1 MARCAEQ
8 DAQFRGDPG
17 TVHRMLK
24 LALRRIAALIP
35 TLLIIVTVSFAI
47 IRLAPGGPFDEE
59 QGVSPAVRANLD
71 RLYGLDQPLPVQYL
85 RYLRA
90 LAHGD
95 FGPSLRQR
103 DFTVS
108 ELIGQGLP
116 LSAALGLC
124 AIALA
129 LITAIPAGIAAAL
142 WRGPAADLAIAAIA
156 ALGVALPSF
165 VIGPLLA
172 LVFGVHLGWLPVAGW
187 QAGSPRYLVLP
198 VLTLALPLAAAISR
212 LTRASLLE
220 VLGTP
225 FVRSARARGLGEGR
239 VLWHHA
245 LRPALLPVASY
256 LGPAIAFVVT
266 GSLVVEAVF
275 GLPGTG
281 RYLVQ
286 GAIDRDYP
294 LVMGMVIVYGALT
307 LLLNLLADL
316 ACGWLDPGT
325 RHE

>member
-1 MARCAEQ
+1 
-8 DAQFRGDPG
+8 
-17 TVHRMLK
+17 MLK
-24 LALRRIAALIP
+24 LALRRVAALIP
-35 TLLIIVTVSFAI
+35 TLLIIVTLSFAI

-59 QGVSPAVRANLD
+59 QAVSPAVRANLE
-71 RLYGLDQPLPVQYL
+71 RVYGLDQPLPAQYL
-85 RYLRA
+85 GYLRA
-90 LAHGD
+90 LARGD
-95 FGPSLRQR
+95 FGPSLRER

-108 ELIGQGLP
+108 ELIARGLP
-116 LSAALGLC
+116 LSATLGLC

-129 LITAIPAGIAAAL
+129 LLTGIPAGIAAAL
-142 WRGPAADLAIAAIA
+142 WRRPGADLAIATLG

-172 LVFGVHLGWLPVAGW
+172 LAFGIYLHWLPVAGW
-187 QAGSPRYLVLP
+187 QPGAARYLVLP
-198 VLTLALPLAAAISR
+198 VVTLALPLAVALAR

-220 VLGTP
+220 VLRAP
-225 FVRSARARGLGEGR
+225 FVLSARARGLGAAR

-245 LRPALLPVASY
+245 LRPALLPVVSY
-256 LGPAIAFVVT
+256 LGPAVAYLVT
-266 GSLVVEAVF
+266 GSLVVEVVF

-307 LLLNLLADL
+307 LLLNLFADL

-325 RHE
+325 RRE

>member
-1 MARCAEQ
+1 
-8 DAQFRGDPG
+8 
-17 TVHRMLK
+17 MLK
-24 LALRRIAALIP
+24 LALRRVAALIP
-35 TLLIIVTVSFAI
+35 TLLIIVTVSFVI

-59 QGVSPAVRANLD
+59 QGVSPEVRANLE

-90 LAHGD
+90 LAYGD

-108 ELIGQGLP
+108 ELI
-116 LSAALGLC
+116 
-124 AIALA
+124 ALA
-129 LITAIPAGIAAAL
+129 LITAIPAGIAAAR
-142 WRGPAADLAIAAIA
+142 WRGPGADLAIAAIG

-172 LVFGVHLGWLPVAGW
+172 LVFGVHLRWLPVAGW
-187 QAGSPRYLVLP
+187 QAGASRYLVLP
-198 VLTLALPLAAAISR
+198 VLTLALPLAAALSR

-220 VLGTP
+220 VLRMP
-225 FVRSARARGLGEGR
+225 FVRSARARGLGEAR
-239 VLWHHA
+239 VLWRHV

>member
-1 MARCAEQ
+1 
-8 DAQFRGDPG
+8 
-17 TVHRMLK
+17 
-24 LALRRIAALIP
+24 LRRVAALIP
-35 TLLIIVTVSFAI
+35 TLLVIVTVSFAI

-59 QGVSPAVRANLD
+59 QGAAPEVRANLE

-108 ELIGQGLP
+108 ELIGRGLP

-220 VLGTP
+220 VLRTP
-225 FVRSARARGLGEGR
+225 FVRSARARGLGEAR

>member
-1 MARCAEQ
+1 
-8 DAQFRGDPG
+8 
-17 TVHRMLK
+17 MLK
-24 LALRRIAALIP
+24 LALRRVAALVP

-59 QGVSPAVRANLD
+59 QGVSPEVRANLE

-108 ELIGQGLP
+108 ELIARGLP

-142 WRGPAADLAIAAIA
+142 WRGPGADLSIAAVG

-172 LVFGVHLGWLPVAGW
+172 LVFGVHLRWLPVAGW

-212 LTRASLLE
+212 LTRTSLLE
-220 VLGTP
+220 VLRTP
-225 FVRSARARGLGEGR
+225 FVRSARARGLGEAR

>member
-1 MARCAEQ
+1 
-8 DAQFRGDPG
+8 
-17 TVHRMLK
+17 MLK
-24 LALRRIAALIP
+24 LALRRVAALIP
-35 TLLIIVTVSFAI
+35 TLLIIVTVSFVI

-59 QGVSPAVRANLD
+59 QGVSPEVRANLE

-108 ELIGQGLP
+108 ELIARGLP

-129 LITAIPAGIAAAL
+129 LITAIPAGIAAAR
-142 WRGPAADLAIAAIA
+142 WRGPGADLAIAAIG

-172 LVFGVHLGWLPVAGW
+172 LVFGVHLRWLPVAGW
-187 QAGSPRYLVLP
+187 QAGASRYLVLP
-198 VLTLALPLAAAISR
+198 VLTLALPLAAALSR

-220 VLGTP
+220 VLRMP
-225 FVRSARARGLGEGR
+225 FVRSARARGLGEAR
-239 VLWHHA
+239 VLWRHA

>member
-1 MARCAEQ
+1 
-8 DAQFRGDPG
+8 
-17 TVHRMLK
+17 MLK
-24 LALRRIAALIP
+24 LALRRVAALIP

-59 QGVSPAVRANLD
+59 QGASPAVRANLE
-71 RLYGLDQPLPVQYL
+71 RVYGLDQPLPVQYL
-85 RYLRA
+85 RYLRG
-90 LAHGD
+90 LARGD

-108 ELIGQGLP
+108 ELIGRGLP
-116 LSAALGLC
+116 LSATLGLC

-129 LITAIPAGIAAAL
+129 LITGIPAGIAAAL
-142 WRGPAADLAIAAIA
+142 WRSPRADVAIAAIG

-172 LVFGVHLGWLPVAGW
+172 LVFGVHLRWLPVAGW
-187 QAGSPRYLVLP
+187 EAGAPRYLVLP
-198 VLTLALPLAAAISR
+198 VLTLALPLAAALSR

-220 VLGTP
+220 VLRAP
-225 FVRSARARGLGEGR
+225 FVRSARARGLGEAR

-325 RHE
+325 WHE

>member
-1 MARCAEQ
+1 
-8 DAQFRGDPG
+8 
-17 TVHRMLK
+17 MLK
-24 LALRRIAALIP
+24 LALRRVAALIP
-35 TLLIIVTVSFAI
+35 TLLVIVTVSFAI
-47 IRLAPGGPFDEE
+47 VRLAPGGPFDEE
-59 QGVSPAVRANLD
+59 QGAAPEVRANLE

-108 ELIGQGLP
+108 ELIGRGLP

-220 VLGTP
+220 VLRTP
-225 FVRSARARGLGEGR
+225 FVRSARARGLGEAR

-325 RHE
+325 QHE

>member
-1 MARCAEQ
+1 
-8 DAQFRGDPG
+8 
-17 TVHRMLK
+17 MLK
-24 LALRRIAALIP
+24 LALRRVAALIP

-59 QGVSPAVRANLD
+59 QGVSPTVRANLE
-71 RLYGLDQPLPVQYL
+71 RVYGLDQPLPVQYL
-85 RYLRA
+85 RYLRG
-90 LAHGD
+90 LARGD

-108 ELIGQGLP
+108 ELIGRGLP
-116 LSAALGLC
+116 LSATLGLC

-129 LITAIPAGIAAAL
+129 LITGIPAGIAAAL
-142 WRGPAADLAIAAIA
+142 WRSPRADVAIAAIG

-172 LVFGVHLGWLPVAGW
+172 LVFGVHLRWLPVAGW
-187 QAGSPRYLVLP
+187 EAGAPRYLVLP
-198 VLTLALPLAAAISR
+198 VLTLALPLAAALSR

-220 VLGTP
+220 VLRAP
-225 FVRSARARGLGEGR
+225 FVRSARARGLGEAR

-325 RHE
+325 WHE

>member
-1 MARCAEQ
+1 
-8 DAQFRGDPG
+8 
-17 TVHRMLK
+17 MLK
-24 LALRRIAALIP
+24 LALRRVAALIP
-35 TLLIIVTVSFAI
+35 TLLVIVTVSFAI
-47 IRLAPGGPFDEE
+47 IRLAPGGPFDAE
-59 QGVSPAVRANLD
+59 QGAAPEVRANLE

-108 ELIGQGLP
+108 ELIGRGLP

-220 VLGTP
+220 VLRTP
-225 FVRSARARGLGEGR
+225 FVRSARARGLGEAR

-325 RHE
+325 QHE